1 MCGIFGL
8 IAKDASGP
16 AGKVIQRGLPKL
28 LKLSESRGR
37 EAAGV
42 AIAAGG
48 SISLYK
54 EATRASAML
63 KSSEFA
69 QFIRDAVA
77 LRSSGAYGAAKSIA
91 AIGNTRLVTNGS
103 QAIVENNQPIRA
115 GHIVGVHNGIITN
128 DRELSARHASIADS
142 TVSFSDS
149 DTRVLMGLVNKYYEE
164 AGDIRRAIASA
175 YREIHGSASIALL
188 LDDAPV
194 LALAT
199 NTGSLFYSYSEED
212 GLFVF
217 GSERY
222 IVEAFLNNR
231 IVPCPERFHAV
242 RSVDPFSG
250 IRVDF
255 NRLVPVDFGLN
266 ETPRFEPPE
275 VSGRPGNRWA
285 VVDISASAAALRR
298 CTKCVLPE
306 TYPFIAFDEEGVCN
320 YCRKYRKQKFLGS
333 EALEA
338 FLAPYRSNDGSP
350 DCIVGFSGG
359 RDSSYGLHVLK
370 KEFGMHPIAYT
381 YDWAMVTDL
390 ARRNQAKVT
399 GKLGVEH
406 IIRAADIHT
415 KRRYIRKNIYAWL
428 KKPELG
434 MVPLFMAG
442 DKMFYYYGRQLRRET
457 GIKLTVFASGQQL
470 EQMEFKI
477 GFCGI
482 DQDLVNNTRLYHYDL
497 MVKTRLAAWYI
508 KQYLLNPSYI
518 NESLIDSIF
527 AFYSSFIN
535 KDDYLY
541 LYHYLPWDEKAIEK
555 TLKEEYEWETDEKY
569 GKNQWRMGDGH
580 TAFIDYI
587 YHTVGGFSEF
597 DNFRSNQIREGLIS
611 RAEAMALIEED
622 NKPRVQ
628 MLQDFSQLIGF
639 NLEEVLLRINAI
651 PKLYEH
657 TKKGRAASV

>member
-16 AGKVIQRGLPKL
+16 AGNVIQYGLPKL
-28 LKLSESRGR
+28 LKLSEARGR

-42 AIAAGG
+42 AITTGG
-48 SISLYK
+48 VISLYR

-63 KSSEFA
+63 KSPEFT
-69 QFIRDAVA
+69 QFIRDAVV
-77 LRSSGAYGAAKSIA
+77 LRSSGGSGMIKSVA

-103 QAIVENNQPIRA
+103 QAIAENNQPIRA
-115 GHIVGVHNGIITN
+115 GHIIGVHNGIITN
-128 DRELSARHASIADS
+128 DRELSARYSSINDS
-142 TVSFSDS
+142 AVSFSSS
-149 DTRVLMGLVNKYYEE
+149 DTRVLMGLINKYYEE
-164 AGDIRRAIASA
+164 AGDAARAITSA
-175 YREIHGSASIALL
+175 YHEIHGSASIALL

-199 NTGSLFYSYSEED
+199 NTGSLYYSYSEEG

-222 IVEAFLNNR
+222 VVETFLGKG
-231 IVPCPERFHAV
+231 IVPKVWHFRAV
-242 RSVDPFSG
+242 RSLDPFSG
-250 IRVDF
+250 IIIDF
-255 NRLVPVDFGLN
+255 ERFTPDTFTMKDLTQAKRIAAVRRRENRCV
-266 ETPRFEPPE
+266 
-275 VSGRPGNRWA
+275 
-285 VVDISASAAALRR
+285 VVDTGASAAILRR

-306 TYPFIAFDEEGVCN
+306 TYPFISFDEEGVCN
-320 YCRKYRKQKFLGS
+320 YCRKYRRQEFLGR
-333 EALEA
+333 EALES
-338 FLAPYRSNDGSP
+338 FLASYRSRDGSP

-428 KKPELG
+428 RKPDLG

-482 DQDLVNNTRLYHYDL
+482 DHNLVNNTRLYNYDFL
-497 MVKTRLAAWYI
+497 VKARLAAWYV
-508 KQYLLNPSYI
+508 KQYLLNPSYL
-518 NESLIDSIF
+518 NESLIDSVF

-541 LYHYLPWDEKAIEK
+541 LYHYLPWDEKAIEN
-555 TLKEEYEWETDEKY
+555 TLKDEYEWETDEKY

-587 YHTVGGFSEF
+587 YHTVSGFSEF
-597 DNFRSNQIREGLIS
+597 DNFRSNQIREGLIA
-611 RAEAMALIEED
+611 REEAMSLIEED
-622 NKPRVQ
+622 NKPRVE

-657 TKKGRAASV
+657 TKKRGAAST